1 MEMIRLT
8 KNALKKLSQ
17 IGDRKYHQR
26 YGVYLAEGIRFV
38 EEAFRASV
46 EIKELIVE
54 FGAEKHGRVAAI
66 IEQAQKNWITV
77 WHVSSNEMERIS
89 RTETNQGIAAAIAL
103 PKKGPGE
110 IFGDLIQVRSGIVA
124 FLDGVQDPGNVGTI
138 IRTCEAFDVEG
149 VVLGPGSAGLFNPKT
164 LRSSM
169 GAVFRVPVAELH
181 DKGADGVVSRF
192 SREDFQIVAADNGRG
207 STLLGDCRFA
217 DKVLLIIGSE
227 GAGISEDLVETADIR
242 VEIETPG
249 PTESLNA
256 AIAAGILIYAIKNPR
271 APR

>member
-1 MEMIRLT
+1 MEMIRIT
-8 KNALKKLSQ
+8 KNVLKRLSQ

-38 EEAFRASV
+38 EEAFRASA

-54 FGAEKHGRVAAI
+54 FGAEKHGRVASI

-89 RTETNQGIAAAIAL
+89 RTESNQGIAAAIAL
-103 PKKGPGE
+103 PKKGPCE
-110 IFGDLIQVRSGIVA
+110 VFGDLLQIKSGIILL
-124 FLDGVQDPGNVGTI
+124 LDGVQDPGNVGTI
-138 IRTCEAFDVEG
+138 IRTSEAFEVGG

-181 DKGADGVVSRF
+181 DKGTDGIVSRF
-192 SREDFQIVAADNGRG
+192 SRAGFQTATADNGRG

-227 GAGISEDLVETADIR
+227 GGGVSDDLLETADLR

-271 APR
+271 ALR